1 MSFSATSPV
10 VDTNVKN
17 LHPFFPDLST
27 KEFADASRL
36 DGSVTPER
44 MKQALQF
51 AMVKVNRELRSLRF
65 PVLLPICK
73 TLADRDVILESNDV
87 FLYKTAVWNEARAT
101 LTEHYRD
108 FDSTS
113 DSTKRGDLLTP
124 QIDAYRRDVRHAI
137 NLILGNADDDGE
149 DHAGFMVVDLIWQ
162 IAR

>member
-1 MSFSATSPV
+1 MGFSATSPV
-10 VDTNVKN
+10 IDTNVKN

-44 MKQALQF
+44 MKQALLF
-51 AMVKVNRELRSLRF
+51 AMAKVNRELDSLEFPQVLPIFRSLSEYDER
-65 PVLLPICK
+65 LK
-73 TLADRDVILESNDV
+73 TNNV
-87 FLYKTAVWNEARAT
+87 FLYKTAVWNEARAS

-137 NLILGNADDDGE
+137 NLILGNDDPD
-149 DHAGFMVVDLIWQ
+149 DSGFMVVELI
-162 IAR
+162 

>member
-1 MSFSATSPV
+1 MGFSATSPV
-10 VDTNVKN
+10 IDTNVKN

-44 MKQALQF
+44 MKQALLF
-51 AMVKVNRELRSLRF
+51 AMAKVNRELDSLRF
-65 PVLLPICK
+65 PQVLPIFRSLSEYDERLQ
-73 TLADRDVILESNDV
+73 TNNV
-87 FLYKTAVWNEARAT
+87 FLYKTAVWNEARAS

-137 NLILGNADDDGE
+137 NLILGNDDPD
-149 DHAGFMVVDLIWQ
+149 DSGFMVVELI
-162 IAR
+162 

>member
-1 MSFSATSPV
+1 MGFSATSPV
-10 VDTNVKN
+10 IDTNVKN

-44 MKQALQF
+44 MKQALLF
-51 AMVKVNRELRSLRF
+51 AMAKVNRELDSLRF
-65 PVLLPICK
+65 PQVLPIFRSLSEYDERLQ
-73 TLADRDVILESNDV
+73 TNNV
-87 FLYKTAVWNEARAT
+87 FLYKTAVWNEARAS

-137 NLILGNADDDGE
+137 NLILGNDDADDS
-149 DHAGFMVVDLIWQ
+149 GFMVVELI
-162 IAR
+162 

>member
-1 MSFSATSPV
+1 MGFSATSPV
-10 VDTNVKN
+10 IDTNVKN

-44 MKQALQF
+44 MKQALLF
-51 AMVKVNRELRSLRF
+51 AMAKVNRELDSIRFPQVLPIFRSLSEYDER
-65 PVLLPICK
+65 LQ
-73 TLADRDVILESNDV
+73 TNNV
-87 FLYKTAVWNEARAT
+87 FLYKTAVWNEARAS

-137 NLILGNADDDGE
+137 NLILGNDDPD
-149 DHAGFMVVDLIWQ
+149 DSGFMVVELI
-162 IAR
+162 

>member
-1 MSFSATSPV
+1 MGFSATSPV
-10 VDTNVKN
+10 IDTNVKN

-44 MKQALQF
+44 MKQALLF
-51 AMVKVNRELRSLRF
+51 AMAKVNRELDSLRLPQVLPIFRSLSEYDER
-65 PVLLPICK
+65 LQ
-73 TLADRDVILESNDV
+73 TNNV
-87 FLYKTAVWNEARAT
+87 FLYKTAVWNEARAS

-137 NLILGNADDDGE
+137 NLILGNDDPD
-149 DHAGFMVVDLIWQ
+149 DSGFMVVELI
-162 IAR
+162 

>member
-1 MSFSATSPV
+1 MGFSATSPV
-10 VDTNVKN
+10 IDTNVKN

-44 MKQALQF
+44 MKQALLF
-51 AMVKVNRELRSLRF
+51 AMAKINRELR
-65 PVLLPICK
+65 PIQPFYPSPIIK
-73 TLADRDVILESNDV
+73 TLAYHDTAFETNHVL
-87 FLYKTAVWNEARAT
+87 LYKTAVWNEARAS

-137 NLILGNADDDGE
+137 NLILGNDDPD
-149 DHAGFMVVDLIWQ
+149 DSGFMVVELI
-162 IAR
+162 

>member
-1 MSFSATSPV
+1 MGFSATSPV
-10 VDTNVKN
+10 IDTTVKN

-44 MKQALQF
+44 MKQALLF
-51 AMVKVNRELRSLRF
+51 AMAKVNRELDSLRF
-65 PVLLPICK
+65 PQVLPIFRSLSEYDERLQ
-73 TLADRDVILESNDV
+73 TNNV
-87 FLYKTAVWNEARAT
+87 FLYKTAVWNEARAS

-137 NLILGNADDDGE
+137 NLILGNDDPD
-149 DHAGFMVVDLIWQ
+149 DSGFMVVELI
-162 IAR
+162 

>member
-1 MSFSATSPV
+1 MGFSATSPV
-10 VDTNVKN
+10 IDTNVKN

-44 MKQALQF
+44 MKQALLF
-51 AMVKVNRELRSLRF
+51 AMAKVNRELDSIRFPQVLPIFRSLSEYDER
-65 PVLLPICK
+65 LQ
-73 TLADRDVILESNDV
+73 TNNV
-87 FLYKTAVWNEARAT
+87 FLYKTAVWNEARAS

-137 NLILGNADDDGE
+137 NLILGNNDPDDS
-149 DHAGFMVVDLIWQ
+149 GFMVVELI
-162 IAR
+162 

>member
-1 MSFSATSPV
+1 MGFSATSPV
-10 VDTNVKN
+10 IDTNVKN

-44 MKQALQF
+44 MKQALLF
-51 AMVKVNRELRSLRF
+51 AMAKVNRELDSLRF
-65 PVLLPICK
+65 PQLLPIFRSLSEYDERLQ
-73 TLADRDVILESNDV
+73 TNNV
-87 FLYKTAVWNEARAT
+87 FLYKTAVWNEARAS

-137 NLILGNADDDGE
+137 NLILGNDDPD
-149 DHAGFMVVDLIWQ
+149 DSGFMVVELI
-162 IAR
+162 

>member
-1 MSFSATSPV
+1 MGFSATSPV
-10 VDTNVKN
+10 IDTNVKN

-44 MKQALQF
+44 MKQALLF
-51 AMVKVNRELRSLRF
+51 SMAEINRELKIVKF
-65 PVLLPICK
+65 PLPILPEM
-73 TLADRDVILESNDV
+73 TLADYDLAYLTNNV
-87 FLYKTAVWNEARAT
+87 FLYKTAIWNEARAK

-137 NLILGNADDDGE
+137 NLILGNDDPD
-149 DHAGFMVVDLIWQ
+149 DSGFMVVELI
-162 IAR
+162 

>member
-1 MSFSATSPV
+1 MGFSATSPV
-10 VDTNVKN
+10 IDTNVKN

-44 MKQALQF
+44 MKQALLF
-51 AMVKVNRELRSLRF
+51 AMAKVNRELDSLRF
-65 PVLLPICK
+65 PQVLPIFRS
-73 TLADRDVILESNDV
+73 LSEYDDRLQTNNV
-87 FLYKTAVWNEARAT
+87 FLYKTAIWNEARAK

-137 NLILGNADDDGE
+137 NLILGNDDPD
-149 DHAGFMVVDLIWQ
+149 DSGFMVV
-162 IAR
+162 